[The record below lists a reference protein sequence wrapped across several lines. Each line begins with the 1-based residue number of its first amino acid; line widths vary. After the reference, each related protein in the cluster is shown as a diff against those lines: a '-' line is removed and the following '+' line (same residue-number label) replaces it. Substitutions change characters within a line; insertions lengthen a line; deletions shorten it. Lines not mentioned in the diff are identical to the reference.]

1 MKGLLKVTNLSVVFD
16 TPAGRVHANRGI
28 NLTVNENETV
38 GIMGESGCG
47 KTVLFLSLLRLQQ
60 PGRIVSGSVVFDGRD
75 LTTMTAGEMQD
86 VRGRQIA
93 LVPQDH
99 STALNPAFTV
109 GQQLKEALMIRDNG
123 GGLWQTSLIGRRS
136 SVRQAFRAEIEAVLN
151 ELALG
156 DLMDTGRLLARYPHQ
171 LSGGIG
177 QRILIAMALLGRPRL
192 LIADEPTTALD
203 RASRAQTLGA
213 LNALCGRMTMLIIS
227 HDLEAIRTTCERV
240 AVMYG
245 GRIIETGSMLSV
257 FRNPR
262 HPYTRIFLSC
272 QKLSRGDML
281 PEVTG
286 DVLNLMDF
294 PPGCSFH
301 PRCPRAMP
309 ICSKLEPAEIH
320 VDDATVACHL
330 YGNGDQ
336 AC

>member
-1 MKGLLKVTNLSVVFD
+1 MKELLKVTGLNVVFD

-28 NLTVNENETV
+28 NLMVNENETL
-38 GIMGESGCG
+38 GLMGESGCG

-60 PGRIVSGSVVFDGRD
+60 PGRIVSGSIVFDGRD
-75 LTTMTAGEMQD
+75 LTKLTTSEMQQ

-109 GQQLKEALMIRDNG
+109 GQQLNEALLVRDNG
-123 GGLWQTSLIGRRS
+123 GGLWKTSLIGCSGRGS
-136 SVRQAFRAEIEAVLN
+136 QAFQEEVKAVLG

-156 DLMDTGRLLARYPHQ
+156 DLVDTGRLLGRYPHQ
-171 LSGGIG
+171 LSGGIR
-177 QRILIAMALLGRPRL
+177 QRVLIAMALLGHPRM

-203 RASRAQTLGA
+203 RASRVQTLEV
-213 LNALCGRMTMLIIS
+213 LNRLCERMTMLIIS
-227 HDLEAIRTTCERV
+227 HDLDAIRTTCERV

-245 GRIIETGSMLSV
+245 GRIIETGPMLSV

-262 HPYTRIFLSC
+262 HPYTRLFLSC
-272 QKLSRGDML
+272 QKFSRGDVL

-286 DVLNLMDF
+286 DVLNLIDF
-294 PPGCSFH
+294 PLGCSFH

-309 ICSKLEPAEIH
+309 VCSELEPAEVH
-320 VDDATVACHL
+320 VDDTMVACHL
-330 YGNGDQ
+330 YATGETT
-336 AC
+336 C

>member
-1 MKGLLKVTNLSVVFD
+1 MKELLKVTNLNVVFD
-16 TPAGRVHANRGI
+16 TPSGRVCANRGI
-28 NLTVNENETV
+28 NLTVNENEAV
-38 GIMGESGCG
+38 GLMGESGCG

-60 PGRIVSGSVVFDGRD
+60 PGRVVSGSVVFDGHE
-75 LTTMTAGEMQD
+75 LTKMTASEIQR

-109 GQQLKEALMIRDNG
+109 GQQLNEALLIRDNG
-123 GGLWQTSLIGRRS
+123 GGLWKTSLIGRKS
-136 SVRQAFRAEIEAVLN
+136 GVGEAFQQEIRAILN

-156 DLMDTGRLLARYPHQ
+156 DLMDTGRLLASYPHQ
-171 LSGGIG
+171 LSGGIR
-177 QRILIAMALLGRPRL
+177 QRILIAMALLGRPRM

-227 HDLEAIRTTCERV
+227 HDLEAIRSNCERV

-245 GRIIETGSMLSV
+245 GRIIETGPMLSV
-257 FRNPR
+257 FNNPR
-262 HPYTRIFLSC
+262 HPYSRLFLSC
-272 QKLSRGDML
+272 QKLSRGDNL
-281 PEVTG
+281 PEVIG

-301 PRCPRAMP
+301 PRCPQAMP
-309 ICSKLEPAEIH
+309 VCSQVEPAETH
-320 VDDATVACHL
+320 LDDAMVACHL
-330 YGNGDQ
+330 YASGKK

>member
-1 MKGLLKVTNLSVVFD
+1 MRELLKVTNLNVVFD
-16 TPAGRVHANRGI
+16 TPGGRVHANRGI
-28 NLTVNENETV
+28 NLTVNENEAV
-38 GIMGESGCG
+38 GLMGESGCG

-60 PGRIVSGSVVFDGRD
+60 PGRIVSGSIMFDGRE
-75 LTTMTAGEMQD
+75 LTRMTTGEIER

-109 GQQLKEALMIRDNG
+109 GQQLKEALLIRNSG
-123 GGLWQTSLIGRRS
+123 GGLCSTSLTGRKGKDS
-136 SVRQAFRAEIEAVLN
+136 QAHLEEIKTVLS
-151 ELALG
+151 ELALAELV
-156 DLMDTGRLLARYPHQ
+156 DRERLLARYPHQ
-171 LSGGIG
+171 LSGGIR
-177 QRILIAMALLGRPRL
+177 QRVLIAMALLGRPRL

-203 RASRAQTLGA
+203 RASRAKTLEA

-227 HDLEAIRTTCERV
+227 HDLEAIRSTCERV

-245 GRIIETGSMLSV
+245 GRIIETGPMLSV
-257 FRNPR
+257 FDNPK
-262 HPYTRIFLSC
+262 HPYTRLFLSC
-272 QKLSRGDML
+272 QKLSRGHDL
-281 PEVTG
+281 PEVIG

-309 ICSKLEPAEIH
+309 VCSEVEPAEVH
-320 VDDATVACHL
+320 LDDAKVACHL
-330 YGNGDQ
+330 YATGEK

>member
-1 MKGLLKVTNLSVVFD
+1 MVFD
-16 TPAGRVHANRGI
+16 TPSGRVRANRGI

-38 GIMGESGCG
+38 GLMGESGCG

-60 PGRIVSGSVVFDGRD
+60 PGRIVSGSVVFDGRE
-75 LTTMTAGEMQD
+75 LTKMTASEIQR

-109 GQQLKEALMIRDNG
+109 GQQLNEALLIRDNG
-123 GGLWQTSLIGRRS
+123 GGLWKTSLIGRKS
-136 SVRQAFRAEIEAVLN
+136 GVGEAFQQEIRAILN

-171 LSGGIG
+171 LSGGIR
-177 QRILIAMALLGRPRL
+177 QRILIAMALLGRPRM

-227 HDLEAIRTTCERV
+227 HDLEAIRSNCERV

-245 GRIIETGSMLSV
+245 GRIIETGPMLSV
-257 FRNPR
+257 FNNPR
-262 HPYTRIFLSC
+262 HPYTRLFLSC
-272 QKLSRGDML
+272 QKLSRGDNL
-281 PEVTG
+281 PEVIG

-294 PPGCSFH
+294 PRGAVSIRAVRRPCPSA
-301 PRCPRAMP
+301 PR
-309 ICSKLEPAEIH
+309 
-320 VDDATVACHL
+320 
-330 YGNGDQ
+330 
-336 AC
+336 